1 MLMKKNQLDIK
12 LRLMLKMYQIIIKNK
27 DKEILKDRQEG
38 VKEKTAKMKEEEED
52 KEDLELDSEVKEE
65 EDQILKDLKAEI
77 I

>member
-38 VKEKTAKMKEEEED
+38 VKEKTAKMKEEKED

>member
-38 VKEKTAKMKEEEED
+38 VKEKTAKMKEEEEH

>member
-1 MLMKKNQLDIK
+1 
-12 LRLMLKMYQIIIKNK
+12 
-27 DKEILKDRQEG
+27 
-38 VKEKTAKMKEEEED
+38 MKEEKED